1 MDYIYFIE
9 NGAIIEEGTHH
20 ETINKKRKNMP
31 ILFIQNNLFYTIFLY
46 WQYLTERFILANLI

>member
-20 ETINKKRKNMP
+20 ELLTKKENMP
-31 ILFIQNNLFYTIFLY
+31 IYFIQNNLFYTIFLY

>member
-20 ETINKKRKNMP
+20 ELLTKKGKYA
-31 ILFIQNNLFYTIFLY
+31 NLFYTIFLY
-46 WQYLTERFILANLI
+46 WQYITERFILANLI